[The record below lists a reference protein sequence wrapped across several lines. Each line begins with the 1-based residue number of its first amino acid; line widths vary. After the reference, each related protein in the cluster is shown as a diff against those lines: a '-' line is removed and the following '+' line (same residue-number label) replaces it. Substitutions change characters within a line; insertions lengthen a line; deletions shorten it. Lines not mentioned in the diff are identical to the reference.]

1 MYTIGRLAQRAKLN
15 VDSIRFYERQGLLFP
30 ETKTDSG
37 YRLYNDD
44 ALRRIT
50 FIKHA
55 QRCGFSLAEIGE
67 LLHMHNCD
75 NASRADA
82 YGLAAKKQTEIRETM
97 EALEGMSE
105 ALASLLAERAVQRGE
120 SPVHYGESPILR
132 ALETGLSARS
142 ASAAVRDA
150 HFGGDASAVCD
161 RMASHA

>member
-1 MYTIGRLAQRAKLN
+1 MMYTIGRLAQRAKVN

-37 YRLYNDD
+37 YRLYNHD
-44 ALRRIT
+44 AVRRIT

-82 YGLAAKKQTEIRETM
+82 YSLAVRKQAEIRETM
-97 EALEGMSE
+97 EALQGMSE
-105 ALASLLAERAVQRGE
+105 ALTSLLTDRAAEPGQSAM
-120 SPVHYGESPILR
+120 HYDESPILR
-132 ALETGLSARS
+132 ALETEIVGRS
-142 ASAAVRDA
+142 GAGPCAPRTSPLTQRPAT
-150 HFGGDASAVCD
+150 G
-161 RMASHA
+161 